1 MLNFNKKTI
10 AIKALLF
17 ISGFATLSLQIL
29 GIRILA
35 PFFGT
40 STPVWTALIGVVI
53 AGSAVGYYGGGAL
66 ADHVQKKEVFL
77 WLAGG
82 ASMFIILI
90 LVFREI
96 ISIISPYFPYGL
108 GAFTSSVILFF
119 VPAIVLSSLTTYAI
133 RIFVKKLDTI
143 GQIHGILYATATMGG
158 VVGIFG
164 NNYLLLPFFNIVN
177 IIFALSIL
185 LFLFGLLAFLSS
197 RDSNIS
203 K

>member
-10 AIKALLF
+10 AIKILLF
-17 ISGFATLSLQIL
+17 ITGFATLSLQIL

-53 AGSAVGYYGGGAL
+53 AGSTIGYYGGGAL

-77 WLAGG
+77 WLASS
-82 ASMFIILI
+82 ASAFIILI

-96 ISIISPYFPYGL
+96 ASIVVPYFSYGL
-108 GAFTSSVILFF
+108 GAFISSMILFF
-119 VPAIVLSSLTTYAI
+119 APAIVLSSFTTYAI

-143 GQIHGILYATATMGG
+143 GQIHGNLYATATIGG
-158 VVGIFG
+158 VVGIFS
-164 NNYLLLPFFNIVN
+164 NNYLLLPFFNIVT
-177 IIFALSIL
+177 IICILSIVI
-185 LFLFGLLAFLSS
+185 FLFGLLAFLSFC
-197 RDSNIS
+197 DSHIS